1 MKIKDLASTRL
12 FNHKPATVALA
23 VALLLAVSLVEGCK
37 PSSSATPNRDALDSL
52 LSEKNFVQLKPG
64 NFLMGTPEEEHEVFT
79 DNLEGRERP
88 QHRVLISKPFEMA
101 KYETTQLQWEAVMA
115 NNPSGFKGPD
125 LPVTNISWNDAQEFI
140 KRLQPLDDRYDY
152 RLPTEAE
159 WEYACRA
166 GSTGNFAGEEFKS
179 EAELEKEYEKG
190 KKISKDEKERERER
204 ERGKKRKMTPE
215 EKSREAARQLSDPI
229 KMAREHEIEFEKK
242 FGSESFSKNVKEMA
256 WLASNSLNR
265 PHAVGKLKPNVWG
278 LYDMHGN
285 VWEWCQDWYDFNY
298 YKTSP
303 AEDPPGPATGT
314 GKVNRGGSW
323 QTPAFLARSAVR
335 GYDPPNERN
344 SLIGFRLVRVRKE
357 PK

>member
-1 MKIKDLASTRL
+1 MKIKDLVSTPL
-12 FNHKPATVALA
+12 FNHKPATVALGF
-23 VALLLAVSLVEGCK
+23 ALLLAVSFVEGCK

-52 LSEKNFVQLKPG
+52 LGEKNYAQIKPG
-64 NFLMGTPEEEHEVFT
+64 NFLMGTLEEEEEFFT
-79 DNLEGRERP
+79 HNREGRERP

-101 KYETTQLQWEAVMA
+101 KYETTQVQWEAVMA

-125 LPVTNISWNDAQEFI
+125 LPVTNVSWNDVQEFI
-140 KRLQPLDDRYDY
+140 KRLQPLDDRYVY

-159 WEYACRA
+159 WEYVCRA
-166 GSTGNFAGEEFKS
+166 GSTGDFAGEEFKS
-179 EAELEKEYEKG
+179 KAEWEKEDEKG
-190 KKISKDEKERERER
+190 KTTSKAEKEL
-204 ERGKKRKMTPE
+204 ERGKKKKMTPE

-229 KMAREHEIEFEKK
+229 KMAREYQIEFKK
-242 FGSESFSKNVKEMA
+242 KYGTESFSKNVREMA
-256 WLASNSLNR
+256 WLSINSLNR
-265 PHAVGKLKPNVWG
+265 PHAVGKLKPNAWG

-298 YKTSP
+298 YKNSP
-303 AEDPPGPATGT
+303 AEDPTGPITGT
-314 GKVNRGGSW
+314 GKITRGGSW

-335 GYDPPNERN
+335 GYDLPNERN